1 MVFRNLWGSFFNC
14 FRSLSQF
21 PRSAY
26 EPTWMVWSWGKSA
39 IEVFSLTYPQMRLF
53 DTSRMTRTQSKRA
66 TVEVKLKCYYINPLI
81 WRRRHCRNS
90 SRQCLEYGDCSI
102 QRSSNRRRNDCELGT
117 VPDSTRTIS
126 PSTVIGI
133 LIVFWKSEAL
143 RSDLNLLQLVQSIQK
158 E

>member
-26 EPTWMVWSWGKSA
+26 KPTWMVWSWGKSA
-39 IEVFSLTYPQMRLF
+39 IEVFLRTYPQMRLF
-53 DTSRMTRTQSKRA
+53 DTSRMTRTQPKRA
-66 TVEVKLKCYYINPLI
+66 TIEVKLKCYYINPLI

-90 SRQCLEYGDCSI
+90 SRQSLKNGDCSI
-102 QRSSNRRRNDCELGT
+102 QRSSNRRRNDCESGT
-117 VPDSTRTIS
+117 IQDSTRTIS
-126 PSTVIGI
+126 PSTGIGI
-133 LIVFWKSEAL
+133 LIVFCKSEAL

>member
-21 PRSAY
+21 PRIAY

-39 IEVFSLTYPQMRLF
+39 IEVFSLTLKC
-53 DTSRMTRTQSKRA
+53 DCLTRVGWRVPNKKKRT

-102 QRSSNRRRNDCELGT
+102 QRSSSRRRNDCELGT
-117 VPDSTRTIS
+117 VQDSTRTIS

-143 RSDLNLLQLVQSIQK
+143 RSDLNLL
-158 E
+158 